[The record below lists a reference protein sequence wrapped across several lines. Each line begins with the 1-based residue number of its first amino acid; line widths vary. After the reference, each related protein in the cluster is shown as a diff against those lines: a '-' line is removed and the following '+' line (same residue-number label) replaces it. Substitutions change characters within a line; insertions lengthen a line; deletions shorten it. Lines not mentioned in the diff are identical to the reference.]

1 MPSWTR
7 SFAAGEGVLIEPQ
20 LPGKEITCGILGE
33 EAMPPILIEPV
44 AGDYFD
50 YESKYA
56 SGGARELCPA
66 PVSPAVTA
74 EVQRLAL
81 AAHKAL
87 GLKGYSRADFILGP
101 DDSLHLLEVNT
112 LPGMTAHQPR
122 AAGGRPAGH
131 GLWPAAGKTHRAG
144 HGTARQSLSPAPSVC
159 LQARCPRAARFF
171 VSGPCRERPRSERP
185 GARLPKEAAP

>member
-1 MPSWTR
+1 
-7 SFAAGEGVLIEPQ
+7 
-20 LPGKEITCGILGE
+20 
-33 EAMPPILIEPV
+33 MPPILIEPV

-112 LPGMTAHQPR
+112 LPGMTPTSLVPQE
-122 AAGGRPAGH
+122 AAQLGMDFGQLLEKLIELGMEQH
-131 GLWPAAGKTHRAG
+131 
-144 HGTARQSLSPAPSVC
+144 PSVC